1 MSLKVFPIPFFLFVV
16 VVVDDAIEIS
26 AFHVFHLENDT
37 VPINILLFVVIEVF
51 LFAEPNHPLMLVLF
65 FHQMQL

>member
-37 VPINILLFVVIEVF
+37 VPINILLFALIEVF
-51 LFAEPNHPLMLVLF
+51 LFAEPNHPLMRVLF
-65 FHQMQL
+65 VHQMQL